1 LIGEGGRRVRQRMM
15 VLLALPLS
23 MLPFVAYFRFT
34 GEGNLLW
41 SRARVAIVKPHLPSL
56 SAADR
61 RWAQVNAPSYRGGVA
76 VLVYHGVGSQGDES
90 AFSITPE
97 QLGSQ
102 LAYLRAA
109 GMQVVTARQVADA
122 FRQHQP
128 LPPRAVMLTFD
139 DGRAEAMLWADPLLA
154 EAQAR
159 ATMFVI
165 TQAAGSRG
173 IFYASWGQLRQYA
186 SSGRWDLESHTA
198 GLHYLQGVAD
208 GRQLPA
214 LASLEPGE
222 TIAAYTHRVQMDLTD
237 ASTELQKE
245 TGQRPVAFAYPF
257 GDYGAERTNDSHI
270 EGVLASAVRRN
281 YELAFEQDDQ
291 LTVPLVVC
299 SDDLLRL
306 RRIDVGHWS
315 GRDLLRRLKRAA
327 AQTPV
332 STACPS

>member
-1 LIGEGGRRVRQRMM
+1 MGLV
-15 VLLALPLS
+15 ALPLS
-23 MLPFVAYFRFT
+23 LLPFVAYFRFT
-34 GEGNLLW
+34 GEGALLW
-41 SRARVAIVKPHLPSL
+41 SRARVDLVKPHLPSL
-56 SAADR
+56 SADDQ
-61 RWAQVNAPSYRGGVA
+61 RWAQANAPSYGGGVA
-76 VLVYHGVGSQGDES
+76 VLVYHGVGSKGDES

-122 FRQHQP
+122 FRQHQS

-154 EAQAR
+154 DAGLR

-173 IFYASWGQLRQYA
+173 IFYASWAQLRRYA
-186 SSGRWDLESHTA
+186 ASGRWDLESHTA
-198 GLHYLQGVAD
+198 GLHFRQGVAD

-222 TIAAYTHRVQMDLTD
+222 TIGAYTHRVRTD
-237 ASTELQKE
+237 MVDAANELEKE
-245 TGQRPVAFAYPF
+245 VGQRPVAFAYPF
-257 GDYGAERTNDSHI
+257 GDYGAERTNDPQI
-270 EGVLASAVRRN
+270 QGVLASAVGRN
-281 YELAFEQDDQ
+281 YQLAFEQDDQ
-291 LTVPLVVC
+291 LTVPLVTC
-299 SDDLLRL
+299 ADDPLHL

-315 GRDLLRRLKRAA
+315 GQDLLRRLKRAA
-327 AQTPV
+327 AQTRV
-332 STACPS
+332 QTACPA

>member
-1 LIGEGGRRVRQRMM
+1 MTADNGRRVRQRL
-15 VLLALPLS
+15 VGLLALPLS
-23 MLPFVAYFRFT
+23 LLPFAAYFRFT
-34 GEGNLLW
+34 GEGELLW
-41 SRARVAIVKPHLPSL
+41 SRTRVAVVRPRLPTL

-61 RWAQVNAPSYRGGVA
+61 RWARSNAPSYSDGVA
-76 VLVYHGVGSQGDES
+76 VFVYHGVGSKGDES

-102 LAYLRAA
+102 LAYLRAG
-109 GMQVVTARQVADA
+109 GMQVMTAREVADA
-122 FRQHQP
+122 FRQHHP

-154 EAQAR
+154 EAHAK

-173 IFYASWGQLRQYA
+173 IFYASWKQLRKYA
-186 SSGRWDLESHTA
+186 ASGRWDLESHTA
-198 GLHYLQGVAD
+198 ALHFRQDVAD

-222 TIAAYTHRVQMDLTD
+222 NMGAYTQRVQADLSA
-237 ASTELQKE
+237 ASGELE
-245 TGQRPVAFAYPF
+245 REIGQRPVAFAYPF
-257 GDYGAERTNDSHI
+257 GDYGAERTNDPRI
-270 EGVLASAVRRN
+270 QGVLATAVARR
-281 YELAFEQDDQ
+281 YQLAFEQDDQ
-291 LTVPLVVC
+291 LTVPLVTC
-299 SDDLLRL
+299 AEDALHL

-315 GRDLLRRLKRAA
+315 GRELLQRLARTA

-332 STACPS
+332 PAACPS